1 MKRRVLFALTIL
13 AAALPAMAAPTCP
26 APQVAQGSNCTLLVT
41 LGWASAGQGTQSIIQ
56 TYVPPTASGPVT
68 WTLTTIKSSLGNTYT
83 GFMGITV
90 QGFSPGPGIPITVS
104 TFPQEVLSPGQYDF
118 FRVAQV
124 CWDSTCTA
132 PAPSGPVAI
141 MFSAQFLISASNP
154 ADVAAAVTTLTIQFL
169 NNNQVTFEETET
181 AQLAG
186 PNVSYIPGISI
197 GGTPAARYVNNNVG
211 GVTAPFDAI
220 SITNQSNAPITGT
233 VTLVNADGSVVGPVN
248 IPAIPV
254 NGAAGYLVI
263 GRTPGDAL
271 GLFPS
276 STVLPML
283 NDGNLHGTMIVN
295 MSGPNIVLA
304 QEYNGNAMLNL
315 LVSH

>member
-1 MKRRVLFALTIL
+1 MKRRVHFALTVL

-26 APQVAQGSNCTLLVT
+26 APQVAQGSNCTLSVT
-41 LGWASAGQGTQSIIQ
+41 LGWAAAGLGTQSIIQ

-90 QGFSPGPGIPITVS
+90 QGFSPGSGIPITVAS
-104 TFPQEVLSPGQYDF
+104 ATPIVLSPGGYEAI
-118 FRVAQV
+118 RVAQV
-124 CWDSTCTA
+124 CWDSACTA

-141 MFSAQFLISASNP
+141 MFSAQFLISAPNP

-169 NNNQVTFEETET
+169 NGNQVTFEETET
-181 AQLAG
+181 AQLPG

-197 GGTPAARYVNNNVG
+197 GGTPAARYVYNG
-211 GVTAPFDAI
+211 AAVTAPFDAI

>member
-13 AAALPAMAAPTCP
+13 AAALPAFAAPTCP
-26 APQVAQGSNCTLLVT
+26 APQVAQGSNCTLSVT
-41 LGWASAGQGTQSIIQ
+41 FGWAAAGLGTQSIIQ
-56 TYVPPTASGPVT
+56 LYVPPTASGPVT
-68 WTLTTIKSSLGNTYT
+68 WTLTAINSSLGSTYS

-90 QGFSPGPGIPITVS
+90 QGFSPGPGIPVTVGTLPS
-104 TFPQEVLSPGQYDF
+104 DVLNPGQYDF

-132 PAPSGPVAI
+132 AAPSGAVPN
-141 MFSAQFLISASNP
+141 MFSAQFLISAPNP
-154 ADVAAAVTTLTIQFL
+154 ADVAAAVITLTIQFL
-169 NNNQVTFEETET
+169 NGNQVTFEETET
-181 AQLAG
+181 PQLAG
-186 PNVSYIPGISI
+186 PNVSYIAGVSI
-197 GGTPAARYVNNNVG
+197 GGTPAARYVYNG
-211 GVTAPFDAI
+211 AAVTAPFDAI
-220 SITNQSNAPITGT
+220 SITNRSNVPITGT
-233 VTLVNADGSVVGPVN
+233 VTLVNADGSVVGPAN